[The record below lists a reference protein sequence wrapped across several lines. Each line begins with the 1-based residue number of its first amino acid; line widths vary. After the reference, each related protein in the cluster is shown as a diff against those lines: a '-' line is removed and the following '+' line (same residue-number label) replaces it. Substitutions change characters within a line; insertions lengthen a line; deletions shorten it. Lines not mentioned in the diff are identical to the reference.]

1 MAWSLSLILAAL
13 FAVLFLFGQQV
24 GERGARVAFSV
35 LVVCMPFIFL
45 PAALVYWPSVGYV
58 AATSGPWGRIY
69 TWWPA
74 FFAFVVLGIATSRTV
89 ARKPRVAFITLAVIY
104 ALITLYRLFAVHC
117 MDLAP
122 LEHKVGADGIC
133 RQSTDWTCGPA
144 SAVTLLLHYR
154 IPATEGEM
162 ARLALADP
170 LRGVD
175 DVQLALAIR
184 EKALPKGCDVTVAE
198 SELAEPPVEPASCP
212 RRFQSVLASGSL
224 RRRIPCGRGR
234 RPAGGPPDRSAPGAA
249 RRVPAQ
255 VAKIV
260 IALQR
265 VAR

>member
-184 EKALPKGCDVTVAE
+184 EKALPKGYDVTVAE
-198 SELAEPPVEPASCP
+198 SNW
-212 RRFQSVLASGSL
+212 QSL
-224 RRRIPCGRGR
+224 RSSQLPVLVVFNLSSHLDHYAVVFHADEEGVLLADPLIG
-234 RPAGGPPDRSAPGAA
+234 A
-249 RRVPAQ
+249 RRVPREEFLLKWR
-255 VAKIV
+255 KIV